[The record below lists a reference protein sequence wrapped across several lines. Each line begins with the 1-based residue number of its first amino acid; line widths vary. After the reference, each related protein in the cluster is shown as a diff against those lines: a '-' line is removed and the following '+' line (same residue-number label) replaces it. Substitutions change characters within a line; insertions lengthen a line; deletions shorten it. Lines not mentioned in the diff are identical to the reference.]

1 MTTANPESKSL
12 RKLDAL
18 TSLRFFAAL
27 AIVIHHSKGAFS
39 ATAWIESP
47 IPLDYGVSFFFIL
60 SGFILTYSHP
70 ESTKQLG
77 IRKFYVARFARI
89 WPLHFVTFV
98 LCLLLIPE
106 RARLTPDSLVITA
119 ANLALIQAWIPKA
132 AYFFSYNAVSW
143 SISAEVFFYL
153 CFPFLSRGLAR
164 SWHWKLLL
172 VLALGASV
180 LLVASK
186 LNVPPY
192 DAGAPFQ
199 VSSTGMSYIS
209 PFVRITEFF
218 LGMLTALAYS
228 KVSQAPT
235 VHRFVW
241 TALEIGSLA
250 LIPLTVKW
258 SAQAIGFV
266 QSNTTNSLPF
276 AEYIGHA
283 GGTPAFVVVIFIMA
297 FGRGHIS
304 RLLHWRPLV
313 VMGEASFALY
323 LVHQILLGWYYMNIP
338 SLIAI
343 PNSVICA
350 LYWTASI
357 AASIVLWRFVET
369 PMRQKIRGWL
379 KSA

>member
-1 MTTANPESKSL
+1 MTTANPESRSL

-27 AIVIHHSKGAFS
+27 AIVVHHSKGAFS

-47 IPLDYGVSFFFIL
+47 IPLDYGVSFFFVL

-70 ESTKQLG
+70 ESTSNLG
-77 IRKFYVARFARI
+77 IRNFYVARFARI

-106 RARLTPDSLVITA
+106 RARLTPDSFLITA
-119 ANLALIQAWIPKA
+119 ANLALVQAWIPKA

-153 CFPFLSRGLAR
+153 CFPFLSRRLAR
-164 SWHWKLLL
+164 TWHWKLLL
-172 VLALGASV
+172 VLALGVSV
-180 LLVASK
+180 LLLASK
-186 LNVPPY
+186 FNVPPY
-192 DAGAPFQ
+192 NAAAPFQ

-218 LGMLTALAYS
+218 LGMLTALAYN
-228 KVSQAPT
+228 KFSQTPT
-235 VHRFVW
+235 VHRLVW

-250 LIPLTVKW
+250 LIPASVKW
-258 SAQAIGFV
+258 AGQAIGFV
-266 QSNTTNSLPF
+266 QSNTANSLPI

-304 RLLHWRPLV
+304 RLLYWRPLV
-313 VMGEASFALY
+313 VLGEASFALY

-338 SLIAI
+338 SLTGI

-350 LYWTASI
+350 FYWAGSI

-369 PMRQKIRGWL
+369 PMRQRIRGWL